1 MLILNKDNFL
11 MTTIHKSSTALR
23 NSKIFS
29 FNDFRICFVLHGS
42 ATWEINGKNF
52 KVNSGDVIFLNSSQ
66 KRRLST
72 FGEDGFSFVAFCLK
86 RSAFSN
92 PYHFL
97 FFLNCIKKY
106 DGVIKSHPFSDYLQK
121 LYFEFQAD
129 NHLRYEMASALITE
143 FFIKS
148 ELQEDFSPSNSVL
161 FDDRL
166 LNILDYIDANITE
179 KLNLSTL
186 AKRAGLT
193 DSSFSRWF
201 AKSNGVSFKKY
212 IMSKRIA
219 LSLNLMQTTDLKMI
233 DIALE
238 CGFESVSGF
247 YDTFKKITG
256 TTPREFNDVSYI

>member
-1 MLILNKDNFL
+1 
-11 MTTIHKSSTALR
+11 
-23 NSKIFS
+23 
-29 FNDFRICFVLHGS
+29 
-42 ATWEINGKNF
+42 
-52 KVNSGDVIFLNSSQ
+52 
-66 KRRLST
+66 
-72 FGEDGFSFVAFCLK
+72 
-86 RSAFSN
+86 
-92 PYHFL
+92 
-97 FFLNCIKKY
+97 
-106 DGVIKSHPFSDYLQK
+106 
-121 LYFEFQAD
+121 
-129 NHLRYEMASALITE
+129 MASALITE